1 MNPQTLIIA
10 PPASGKSGV
19 DTLNKQVMSVLRAQD
34 QISRNA
40 LKEYKR
46 KRKERTTSSKEQK
59 QAALVEPQRGCGFG
73 LCQRRLGERLR
84 ACALEHGDNGNGCGT
99 GQEVY
104 DG

>member
-59 QAALVEPQRGCGFG
+59 QAALVEPQGMWLVG
-73 LCQRRLGERLR
+73 LYLSSMFS
-84 ACALEHGDNGNGCGT
+84 GNSKSGIQWLYCSI
-99 GQEVY
+99 
-104 DG
+104 